1 MRRGVC
7 FDLDGTLL
15 EPHGDW
21 PGWVAATATALGV
34 AAPSRRRF
42 RSALERATGV
52 DAAVTLESACRQA
65 LAAGGLREPPALAER
80 AHEACLAYGRGV
92 RVHPAAAPLLER
104 LVIADVPIAV
114 VTNGPFDMQ
123 TEALRAS
130 GLAPLVRATIVSGA
144 PDVAVR
150 KPHPRVF
157 WRAVTALRVR
167 PEDALMVG
175 DDLVADVR
183 GAHRF
188 GMAVCWVAGARAD
201 DPGDAPPGAS
211 VVRDLADA
219 LPSVEAFLDG

>member
-15 EPHGDW
+15 LPHGDW
-21 PGWVAATATALGV
+21 SGWVSDTATALGV
-34 AAPSRRRF
+34 AAPSRHRF
-42 RSALERATGV
+42 RGALERAISV
-52 DAAVTLESACRQA
+52 DAAVTLASACRDA
-65 LAAGGLREPPALAER
+65 LVAGGFGAPATLADVAR
-80 AHEACLAYGRGV
+80 EACLAYGRGV
-92 RVHPAAAPLLER
+92 RAHPVAEPLLER
-104 LVIADVPIAV
+104 LAAADVPTAV

-150 KPHPRVF
+150 KPHARVF
-157 WRAVTALRVR
+157 WRAVTALHAR

-175 DDLVADVR
+175 DDLAADIR

-188 GMAVCWVAGARAD
+188 GLATCWIAGEHAD
-201 DPGDAPPGAS
+201 DPSGVPLGTW
-211 VVRDLADA
+211 VVSDLAGAA
-219 LPSVEAFLDG
+219 LHVEAFLDG